1 MYLEGLD
8 NRVDKE
14 LSRGNLQFMKDIRK
28 SAKLRAPRDTA
39 KTAKS
44 IRLEQTKTQGKTK
57 QWKLIVDSRAG
68 YFQEIGFKPHWIFV
82 QRGYVY
88 DKHGKSDQRTRKL
101 PDGFHWVSKN
111 KPFIRPAV
119 EKNLS
124 KYSQM
129 SNKAL
134 RRALRKKWNIM
145 KRIFLRYLGKE
156 D

>member
-1 MYLEGLD
+1 MIQIKGLKKTRMYLKGMD

-44 IRLEQTKTQGKTK
+44 IRLETTKRKGKTK
-57 QWKLIVDSRAG
+57 QWKLIMDSRAG
-68 YFQEIGFKPHWIFV
+68 YFQEVGFKPHFV
-82 QRGYVY
+82 FTKGGWFI
-88 DKHGKSDQRTRKL
+88 DKNGNRVSKSDKFW

-134 RRALRKKWNIM
+134 RRALRK
-145 KRIFLRYLGKE
+145 R
-156 D
+156 